1 MQTIRLNLTLEEL
14 NTALEAL
21 GHMPYVRVYQLIA
34 KIQQQAAP
42 QLAGNQGAA
51 EHVNPRGEKESE
63 REDGYAG

>member
-1 MQTIRLNLTLEEL
+1 MQTIKLNLTLEEL

-34 KIQQQAAP
+34 KIQQQTAP
-42 QLAGNQGAA
+42 QLAGNQGAVERA
-51 EHVNPRGEKESE
+51 NPRVERESE